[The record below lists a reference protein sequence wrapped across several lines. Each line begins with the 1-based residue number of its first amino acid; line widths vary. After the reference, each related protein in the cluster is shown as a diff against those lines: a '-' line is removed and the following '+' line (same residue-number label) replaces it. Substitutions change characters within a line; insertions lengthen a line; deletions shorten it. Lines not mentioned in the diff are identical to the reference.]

1 MDWYNSFLLIST
13 VLFALILIIKA
24 FNFVKIHDKFTKS
37 LYYECHIT
45 IDPIFE
51 EERDKLQ
58 NLINPYKFK
67 LANLLMQKR
76 KDDLPELSKYD
87 TFMTAHDKTELGM
100 FNNMKEILKVLKLHG
115 YVIRRYKIEKIII
128 DSRTND
134 ILEIMEV

>member
-1 MDWYNSFLLIST
+1 MDWYNSFLLIM
-13 VLFALILIIKA
+13 VLIFAGYLIYRAIIFTMRHDS
-24 FNFVKIHDKFTKS
+24 FNES

-58 NLINPYKFK
+58 NLIKPYKFK

-76 KDDLPELSKYD
+76 KEDLPELSKYD
-87 TFMTAHDKTELGM
+87 SFMTAHDKTELGM